1 MIKKDTKVA
10 VLGAGAMGC
19 LFGGLLSEKGLDVV
33 LIDVWKEHV
42 NEINSK
48 GLKMMGHGGDRIIKI
63 KATTEPQ
70 KLDKVDAIIVM
81 CKATAL
87 KTALT
92 NAKNIIGDKTM
103 LMLSLI
109 HI

>member
-1 MIKKDTKVA
+1 MCH
-10 VLGAGAMGC
+10 GC
-19 LFGGLLSEKGLDVV
+19 
-33 LIDVWKEHV
+33 
-42 NEINSK
+42 
-48 GLKMMGHGGDRIIKI
+48 DRIIKI

-92 NAKNIIGDKTM
+92 NAKNIIRDN
-103 LMLSLI
+103 
-109 HI
+109 H